1 MAVTFYG
8 VQIFVNFMRLSYP
21 QRITKFNIYTS
32 YLRWSNT
39 QKLPPIQ
46 YHYTVNNDE
55 SQLCSVVATWYN
67 ICSTRFLDIIN
78 ITIMVIILSAFE

>member
-8 VQIFVNFMRLSYP
+8 VQIFVNFMKLSYP
-21 QRITKFNIYTS
+21 QRITKFNICTS

-46 YHYTVNNDE
+46 YHYTVNDDD
-55 SQLCSVVATWYN
+55 SQLCSYVATWYN
-67 ICSTRFLDIIN
+67 ICSTRSLDIIN